1 MPRKTGRRRKIAE
14 GGGADS
20 PNFGGVTLN
29 HLPNT
34 IMSAKEEAAHGGFH
48 FGNVGRDAKMNA
60 GGDIVAG
67 DKQTVTTTT
76 TIQSGFQSEEQKQEF
91 QKQLEALREAL
102 RDIKAK
108 VEASA
113 GLSADEKDELT
124 TEILQHV
131 KALKEVKETTADLP
145 PGQKPPADLGKMVE
159 SNLEKASGILDKVQ
173 AVEKKSADLAANVG
187 AFAVKYG
194 PLVLSARHLFGLP

>member
-1 MPRKTGRRRKIAE
+1 
-14 GGGADS
+14 
-20 PNFGGVTLN
+20 
-29 HLPNT
+29 
-34 IMSAKEEAAHGGFH
+34 MSAKEEEARGGFH

-67 DKQTVTTTT
+67 DKHTVTTSTT

-91 QKQLEALREAL
+91 QKQLEALRETL

-145 PGQKPPADLGKMVE
+145 PGQKPPADIGKMVE

-173 AVEKKSADLAANVG
+173 AVAKKSAELAANIG
-187 AFAVKYG
+187 EFALKYG

>member
-1 MPRKTGRRRKIAE
+1 VILR
-14 GGGADS
+14 
-20 PNFGGVTLN
+20 FGSSLEFSFWSIIDTIYQ
-29 HLPNT
+29 T
-34 IMSAKEEAAHGGFH
+34 IMSAKEKEAQGGFH

-67 DKQTVTTTT
+67 DKHTVTTTST

-131 KALKEVKETTADLP
+131 KALKEVKETTAELP
-145 PGQKPPADLGKMVE
+145 PGQKVPADIGKMVE
-159 SNLEKASGILDKVQ
+159 TNLEKANGILEKVQ
-173 AVEKKSADLAANVG
+173 AVAKKSAELAANVG
-187 AFAVKYG
+187 EFALKYG

>member
-1 MPRKTGRRRKIAE
+1 
-14 GGGADS
+14 
-20 PNFGGVTLN
+20 
-29 HLPNT
+29 
-34 IMSAKEEAAHGGFH
+34 MSAKEEAARGGFH

-67 DKQTVTTTT
+67 DKTVTTTT
-76 TIQSGFQSEEQKQEF
+76 TTQSGFQSEEQKQEF

-131 KALKEVKETTADLP
+131 KALKEVKETTADFP
-145 PGQKPPADLGKMVE
+145 PGRKPPADISKMVE